1 MKNRHIC
8 LLTLAKGESKRL
20 KNKNMKIFK
29 GKPLLYWTIKK
40 ALKITKN
47 YYVNSDNDEILSFA
61 KKNGAK
67 TIKRNKKLLDH
78 EIPSRIIMNDSFKEF
93 PKKTNAVIHVQANSP
108 NLEIMKLKK
117 IYQILK
123 YTDVDDIFSLTSDYK
138 INGSFWGITKKKL
151 RKYNLSHKLHDH
163 LSLKNECWFIDDT
176 QDIHYIKEFNKAER
190 NFSKKRLY

>member
-1 MKNRHIC
+1 MRNRHIC

-20 KNKNMKIFK
+20 ENKNMKIFK

-78 EIPSRIIMNDSFKEF
+78 ETPSRIIIKDSFKEF

-123 YTDVDDIFSLTSDYK
+123 YTDVDDIFSLTSNFK

>member
-1 MKNRHIC
+1 MKNRRIC

-20 KNKNMKIFK
+20 PNKNMRFFM

-40 ALKITKN
+40 ALKITKD

-67 TIKRNKKLLDH
+67 TIKRNKKLLGNDV
-78 EIPSRIIMNDSFKEF
+78 PSRIIINDSFKEF
-93 PKKTNAVIHVQANSP
+93 PKGTNAVLHIQANSP
-108 NLEIMKLKK
+108 NLEVKKINK

-138 INGSFWGITKKKL
+138 INGSFWGITKNKL
-151 RKYNLSHKLHDH
+151 KKYNLSRKLHDH
-163 LSLKNECWFIDDT
+163 YSLKNECWFVDDSH
-176 QDIHYIKEFNKAER
+176 DIHYLNEFKKAEK
-190 NFSKKRLY
+190 NFSKKKLY